1 MENSIE
7 INAMKQNIDTFIND
21 LLHIDNVNANKL
33 LDLAAGKDKAYYLF
47 ADDTASNS
55 REILKIINARIG
67 KLGNTVLRGSALAA
81 EQMIGR
87 GNALD
92 WSDKDGK
99 RDPKALDNFIK
110 DINKELELKG
120 NNPLFLGVGAV
131 SWRLAVSASAANPTV
146 KEVETPLLIFP
157 IRLIRSVTTRPI
169 NIEFIDDEI
178 YVNPCFIAKLRQVYG
193 DDVAK
198 GFPSPSGSTTSINA
212 PINLEAL
219 GTGEEY
225 FAAVEMY
232 INKCRGTGDT
242 LFSFNRNTVSI
253 SKYNHDEI
261 CMYYD
266 ILRNKDKIY
275 AHPLIQRLF
284 TVSADGSS
292 IPKSQIDPG
301 IPSFIKEY
309 DANQERMIK
318 RVLSG
323 ESLVIKG
330 PPGTGKTLTIVNM
343 ISSLLADGK
352 KVMLVSKKL
361 AALSEVYK
369 KLPDELRDFV
379 MLLDCETEA
388 QAANLS
394 PATVKRNFASLLRV
408 CKEEPRLTQAFYDD
422 LKHEQDRRSL
432 ALRTIAAYF
441 EETFCQEKLSIIGC
455 TYYEAL
461 ETLLKNEGIE
471 TVEFI
476 NPLLAKS
483 INREQ
488 YNMLKGA
495 VADAGA
501 QFKTLT
507 GGDDHPYHAMLLC
520 PWYSVSGVIED
531 GELALSE
538 NAKLLPIIKDVK
550 AKTEELFAPIGAF
563 RLSHV
568 SKLISTGATSADVY
582 TVAEKSDVK
591 ISRVREC
598 AAKIAGTSLD
608 TFDRVSLR
616 PEADV
621 ITDTAALRAL
631 VLDKSIT
638 LSELETLYKE
648 REALSGLSADSE
660 KSARTIIAEM
670 DAIYAEKLA
679 HTENMRKV
687 FRDGLTEEDLTK
699 IDKSYSALDAYVGT
713 GATAPKFIDL
723 LAKKAYSTLSAFSY
737 LSSPGFAEIVEG
749 AFERHEAVECDE
761 KLRAKVDEL
770 CRIFRTALTES
781 QLDAITLLIHK
792 TASLGSS
799 TSAYAY
805 MKAVSC
811 EYEAITEV
819 AKKTTATGITTL
831 EMLCDAFSLAE
842 KFSSLRAAL
851 AFYESGDDA
860 LPEIMTTGITHNKAE
875 YEKLVAAAE
884 RIVAIKDFLAHGAM
898 KFRPIDE
905 LAVLIPDI
913 CRRGGAAKAKIEELL
928 AGFRAFGKKAF
939 PNYYSDLQDNILFS
953 DLDVFEAEATNRDVL
968 AAAERYLEIR
978 GCDVE
983 HPITRFFRPFEY
995 SERQT
1000 DGYSFEEIFEHSVF
1014 DLAIRATLAM
1024 LPLRNG
1030 RGKTI
1035 SDAMTQFADGDTRLC
1050 DLNVKQI
1057 RDACVRRIDPADGD
1071 FAFLNAEN
1079 DTVNNLRKIFKLYA
1093 TAILKL
1099 KKCFLLSPSTVSVL
1113 FGNAAF
1119 SDFDVV
1125 IVDEASQLEPTTILP
1140 ILFRTKQCVF
1150 VGDEYQMPPISHF
1163 TARTEHAVSAA
1174 GSEQIL
1180 LPPETSLLSLA
1191 TQSNH
1196 FDVEK
1201 LQCHFRSK
1209 TESLIAFSQERFYPF
1224 MRTFPSAVPKA
1235 PGLGFKDIYVEN
1247 GEGVGGK
1254 NDREAR
1260 AVITEL
1266 YDHFDRY
1273 YDKDT
1278 GVLSESV
1285 GVVAFGEAQIELIT
1299 KYVKGD
1305 PQLKAM
1311 IDRAIE
1317 NFDDL
1322 PEKLIFFK
1330 TVETVQGQE
1339 IDHLILSL
1347 TYSGGSNFGDLSR
1360 KSIGGCVFN
1369 VAVTRARASVTMIHS
1384 LRPADT
1390 NNETVRDYLEISEK
1404 FSKDGRMQFISSGE
1418 ANGFVKSVVRFLVDE
1433 VGISED
1439 RIVVN
1444 CGATEGSVKI
1454 PIAVL
1459 SSDGSEAKLGIY
1471 CETPH
1476 SAETFIDS
1484 NVRYYNILK
1493 SRGWNMHRIYIHD
1506 WIDNAQN
1513 ERKALIE
1520 AIGKYVN

>member
-1 MENSIE
+1 MENGIE
-7 INAMKQNIDTFIND
+7 LSTMKQNIDTFIND

-33 LDLAAGKDKAYYLF
+33 LDLAAGKDKAYYLY
-47 ADDTASNS
+47 ADDRDYNS
-55 REILKIINARIG
+55 REILKIIGARIG

-92 WSDKDGK
+92 WSDKDGD
-99 RDPKALDNFIK
+99 REPKALDNFIK

-120 NNPLFLGVGAV
+120 NNPLFLGIGAV
-131 SWRLAVSASAANPTV
+131 TWRLAVSASAANPQV

-193 DDVAK
+193 EEVAK
-198 GFPSPSGSTTSINA
+198 SFPHPSGSITNLNA
-212 PINLEAL
+212 PINLESL

-225 FAAVEMY
+225 FASVEMY
-232 INKCRGTGDT
+232 INKCRGGSETV
-242 LFSFNRNTVSI
+242 FSFNRNTVAI

-275 AHPLIQRLF
+275 AHPLVQRLF
-284 TVSADGSS
+284 TVSPDGSS
-292 IPKSQIDPG
+292 IPKSQIDTR

-309 DANQERMIK
+309 DSSQERMIK

-343 ISSLLADGK
+343 ISSLLSDGK

-394 PATVKRNFASLLRV
+394 PAVVKRNFASLLRV

-432 ALRTIAAYF
+432 ALRTLAGYF
-441 EETFCQEKLSIIGC
+441 EETFKQERINIIGC
-455 TYYEAL
+455 TYFEAID
-461 ETLLKNEGIE
+461 TLLKNEDIE

-476 NPLLAKS
+476 HPGLARQL
-483 INREQ
+483 NREQ
-488 YNMLKGA
+488 FNMLKG
-495 VADAGA
+495 VVSDAGA
-501 QFKTLT
+501 QFKALT
-507 GGDDHPYHAMLLC
+507 GGNDHPYHAMLLS
-520 PWYSVSGVIED
+520 PWYAIG
-531 GELALSE
+531 GEIPDSEKALTE
-538 NAKLLPIIKDVK
+538 NGKLMAMLRDARSATEQLFSPISS
-550 AKTEELFAPIGAF
+550 F
-563 RLSHV
+563 RLSHI
-568 SKLISTGATSADVY
+568 SALIAAGATPNDVY
-582 TVAEKSDVK
+582 KVAEKSVIK
-591 ISRVREC
+591 INRVREC
-598 AAKIAGTSLD
+598 ADKLAGTSLD
-608 TFDRVSLR
+608 IFGSVSLL
-616 PEADV
+616 PTADV
-621 ITDTAALRAL
+621 SEDTSAFRTLTI
-631 VLDKSIT
+631 DKSIS
-638 LSELETLYKE
+638 LSDLEALYAE
-648 REALSGLSADSE
+648 REVLSGLSADGE
-660 KSARTIIAEM
+660 KSAREIIAAM
-670 DAIYAEKLA
+670 DEIYDERIQHAEK
-679 HTENMRKV
+679 MRNV
-687 FRDGLTEEDLTK
+687 FRGDLTDEELAK
-699 IDKSYSALDAYVGT
+699 IDKAYSALDSYVGT
-713 GATAPKFIDL
+713 GATAPKMIDF
-723 LAKKAYSTLSAFSY
+723 LAKKAYANLSAFSY
-737 LSSPGFAEIVEG
+737 LPNPSFAEIVDG
-749 AFERHEAVECDE
+749 AAERHAYTLCDE
-761 KLRAKVDEL
+761 RLQEKNGEL
-770 CRIFRTALTES
+770 CRIFKAALTTR
-781 QLDAITLLIHK
+781 QLEAIALLIHK
-792 TASLGSS
+792 TAAIG
-799 TSAYAY
+799 TAGSAYSY
-805 MKAVSC
+805 MRSVSE
-811 EYEAITEV
+811 EYESVTAI
-819 AKKTTATGITTL
+819 AKKTTAQPHVTVAML
-831 EMLCDAFSLAE
+831 EEAFTLAE
-842 KFSSLRAAL
+842 RFSDLRCAMAY
-851 AFYESGDDA
+851 YESDEDA
-860 LPEIMTTGITHNKAE
+860 LPAMQTTGFIHNKEE
-875 YEKLVAAAE
+875 YAKLMLDAS
-884 RIVAIKDFLAHGAM
+884 RIVAIKDFISHGTM

-905 LAVLIPDI
+905 LAILIPDI
-913 CRRGGAAKAKIEELL
+913 CRQGADARAKIEALL
-928 AGFRAFGKKAF
+928 AGFRAFGKSCFK
-939 PNYYSDLQDNILFS
+939 NYYSEFGEKIIFS
-953 DLDVFEAEATNRDVL
+953 DLDIFEAEAINRDTL
-968 AAAERYLEIR
+968 HAAETYFRLRNDGSEI
-978 GCDVE
+978 
-983 HPITRFFRPFEY
+983 IANFFHPFEY
-995 SERQT
+995 SERQQ
-1000 DGYSFEEIFEHSVF
+1000 GEHSFEEIFEHSVF
-1014 DLAIRATLAM
+1014 DLAIRAILSM

-1035 SDAMTQFADGDTRLC
+1035 TDAMAQYADGDTRIC

-1057 RDACVRRIDPADGD
+1057 RDTCVRRIDPADGD

-1093 TAILKL
+1093 NAILKL

-1113 FGNAAF
+1113 FGNPAF
-1119 SDFDVV
+1119 ADFDVV

-1163 TARTEHAVSAA
+1163 TTRTEHAVTA
-1174 GSEQIL
+1174 GDEQIIL
-1180 LPPETSLLSLA
+1180 SPETSLLSLA

-1224 MRTFPSAVPKA
+1224 MRTFPSPIPKA
-1235 PGLGFKDIYVEN
+1235 PGLGFKDIYIPD

-1273 YDKDT
+1273 YNKDT
-1278 GVLSESV
+1278 GELSESV
-1285 GVVAFGEAQIELIT
+1285 GVVAFGEAQVELI
-1299 KYVKGD
+1299 KRYVKGD
-1305 PQLKAM
+1305 PQLKEM
-1311 IDRAIE
+1311 IDTAISH
-1317 NFDDL
+1317 FDDL

-1384 LRPADT
+1384 LRPMDT
-1390 NNETVRDYLEISEK
+1390 TNETVHDYLEISEK

-1418 ANGFVKSVVRFLVDE
+1418 STNFIKSVVRFLTEE
-1433 VGISED
+1433 VGIDSE

-1459 SSDGSEAKLGIY
+1459 SPDGTEAKLGIF
-1471 CETPH
+1471 CESPH
-1476 SAETFIDS
+1476 SAETFIDA
-1484 NVRYYNILK
+1484 NIRYYNILK

-1506 WIDNAQN
+1506 WVDNAEN
-1513 ERKALIE
+1513 EKKALID
-1520 AIGKYVN
+1520 AIGRYVN